1 MQYSKQIKRSVQLM
15 CLALLWGTAMAQTP
29 KVDLGK
35 QEYMEKCAVCHGN
48 AGKGNGPYSPM
59 LRSTPPDMTQLAK
72 QNGGVFPINRMY
84 DMIDGADVPSHG
96 SRDMPIWGRAYRIQ
110 AGEYYADSPYSSES
124 FVRARILA
132 LVEYINR
139 LQVK

>member
-1 MQYSKQIKRSVQLM
+1 MKYSRQAKQLVLGAG
-15 CLALLWGTAMAQTP
+15 LGLLLGTAMAQTG

-35 QEYMEKCAVCHGN
+35 QEYESNCAVCHGN
-48 AGKGNGPYSPM
+48 AGKGNGPYAPM
-59 LRSTPPDMTQLAK
+59 LQRKPPDMTQLSK

-84 DMIDGADVPSHG
+84 EMIDGADVPSHG

-110 AGEYYADSPYSSES
+110 AGEYYVDTPYNSEA